1 MRKLIKYFTENQK
14 ALLLTDS
21 IGALM
26 TAFFLFVIMR
36 QFDEFFGTPKEVVTW
51 LSAIAILYSIYS
63 AACFLFLKRDMA
75 PFIRII
81 GIANLLYCVLT
92 IGLLIKNNATLTVIG
107 TIYFLIEITIIC
119 GLSYL
124 EIKVAGRMGAEHRM
138 R

>member
-1 MRKLIKYFTENQK
+1 MKKLIKYFRENQK

-36 QFDEFFGTPKEVVTW
+36 QVDEFFGMPKEGVTW
-51 LSAIAILYSIYS
+51 LSAIAILYSVYS

-92 IGLLIKNNATLTVIG
+92 IGLMIKNNTTLTVIG

-124 EIKVAGRMGAEHRM
+124 EIKVASSSMKEIR
-138 R
+138 